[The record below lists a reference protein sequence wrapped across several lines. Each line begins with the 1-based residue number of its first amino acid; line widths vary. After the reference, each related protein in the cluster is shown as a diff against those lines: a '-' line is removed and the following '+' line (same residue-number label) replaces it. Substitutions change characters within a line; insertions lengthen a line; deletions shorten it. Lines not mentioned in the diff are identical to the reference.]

1 MKSNRI
7 ILLILM
13 LVTLILASIRGGTV
27 SYTLFYII
35 WGAPILSGL
44 YLLYV
49 SISLKISQSV
59 EKTLLAKGEKVKY
72 VFGLKNKGILTCT
85 WARPVFF
92 GRLSEFRDK
101 MPTESLSIVPA
112 RAYEVDTALRV
123 NYRGEYNVGVEKV
136 EIMDFFKLF
145 KLTHTYKN
153 PIKVQVSPIV
163 PHFDNLVFDVDEY
176 YENIQ
181 VMSFGQEALYPDVE
195 LRKYVS
201 GDSARVINWKASAK
215 SGELFSRK
223 YVDET
228 NAGVLLVA
236 DFSPTGLA
244 GVERIIAED
253 KIIEAALGIA
263 DYLYRKNIKVNTL
276 FFDRT
281 ARMINI
287 RSRAELDS
295 FYAAC
300 SNVKF
305 DAEAGCDTLLMQSM
319 LRGYT
324 QIIIVTHE
332 LSKENVAVA
341 DELAA
346 KGSRVELVYIG
357 DKNPDEEAD
366 GSINITWISPEQEV
380 EDVLERKN

>member
-1 MKSNRI
+1 MKRNRI
-7 ILLILM
+7 ILVLLM
-13 LVTLILASIRGGTV
+13 IVTLVLASVRGGTV
-27 SYTLFYII
+27 SYTLFYIT

-49 SISLKISQSV
+49 CISLKISQSV
-59 EKTLLAKGEKVKY
+59 EKTFLTKGEKVKY
-72 VFGLKNKGILTCT
+72 VFDLKNKSLLTCT
-85 WARPVFF
+85 GARPVFF
-92 GRLSEFRDK
+92 SRLSEFKDAV
-101 MPTESLSIVPA
+101 PVESLSIVPGQK
-112 RAYEVDTALRV
+112 YEVGTALRV
-123 NYRGEYNVGVEKV
+123 NYRGEYNVGIEKV
-136 EIMDFFKLF
+136 EIMDLFKLF
-145 KLTHTYKN
+145 KLTHTYKK
-153 PIKVQVSPIV
+153 PIEVQVSPIV

-236 DFSPTGLA
+236 DFSPTGLE

-253 KIIEAALGIA
+253 KLIEAALGIA

-281 ARMINI
+281 AQMINI

-305 DAEAGCDTLLMQSM
+305 DAEVGCDTLLMQSM

-324 QIIIVTHE
+324 QIIIITHE
-332 LSKENVAVA
+332 LSEKNVAVA
-341 DELAA
+341 DELMA
-346 KGSRVELVYIG
+346 KGSRVEFVYIG
-357 DKNPDEEAD
+357 DKNPEEETN
-366 GSINITWISPEQEV
+366 GSINITWVSPEQEV